1 MSSRTAND
9 VRTPVSNLW
18 IETVKIEV
26 TGSGVGDMTGSIIG
40 GTQLNAV
47 VSFPSGTVA
56 GYGFTAPSGS
66 FLITLPPGGSVGG
79 PPNGRYPT
87 IMSWHVDME
96 ASGTD
101 INSDARATINSF
113 DVYEYGHS
121 AASGTFLAGFVRASG
136 SLTNG
141 GNAVM
146 KGAVPEDRCNPNSMA
161 AKVNIT
167 FIGRNSTARV

>member
-1 MSSRTAND
+1 MSSRGAYD
-9 VRTPVSNLW
+9 ARTTVSNLW
-18 IETVKIEV
+18 IEAIKIEV

-47 VSFPSGTVA
+47 VTFPSGSVP

-66 FLITLPPGGSVGG
+66 FLITLPAGGSPGGPV
-79 PPNGRYPT
+79 NGRYSQ
-87 IMSWHVDME
+87 IVSWHVDME

-101 INSDARATINSF
+101 INADARATINSF

-136 SLTNG
+136 SIVNG

-146 KGAVPEDRCNPNSMA
+146 RGAVPEDRVNPSSMA
-161 AKVNIT
+161 AKVNVTI
-167 FIGRNSTARV
+167 IGRNTPTRA